1 MNAKDKEFVG
11 SIPTVYDEVLVP
23 LMFQDFACDLAATVA
38 AAAPARVLETAAGT
52 GVVTRELA
60 SALPQALLTATDL
73 NPAMLAR
80 AASLQ
85 PASATLEWR
94 QADALSLPFDDRS
107 FDALACA
114 FGVMFFPDRH
124 RAFQEVARV
133 LRPGGLFA
141 FTVWD
146 SLEHNPV
153 PRSIVE
159 SLHEL
164 GQEEAASFLER
175 VPFSLA
181 DPPLLTGELEA
192 AGFSSVQVRT
202 IEHLSGPTTGA
213 GIARSH
219 LFGTPTNN
227 YLVLDGPEDADR
239 LFGSVTS
246 LLVERFGDGEFR
258 LPVSA
263 LLVTALSPSLE
274 QES

>member
-23 LMFQDFACDLAATVA
+23 LMFQDYARDLAAA
-38 AAAPARVLETAAGT
+38 AVAPARVLETAAGT

-60 SALPQALLTATDL
+60 SALPQAVLTATDL

-80 AASLQ
+80 AGSVQ
-85 PASATLEWR
+85 PGSATLEWR
-94 QADALSLPFDDRS
+94 QADALNLSFQDRS

-124 RAFQEVARV
+124 RAFQEAARV
-133 LRPGGLFA
+133 LEPGGLLA

-153 PRSIVE
+153 PRSIVGA
-159 SLHEL
+159 LHEL

-181 DPPLLTGELEA
+181 DPSLLTGELEA

-202 IEHLSGPTTGA
+202 IEHLSGVTTA
-213 GIARSH
+213 NGIARSH

-227 YLVLDGPEDADR
+227 YLVVDGPDGAEQLLA
-239 LFGSVTS
+239 SVTT
-246 LLVERFGDGEFR
+246 LLTERFGDGEFR

-263 LLVTALSPSLE
+263 LLVTAISPSLDPK
-274 QES
+274 S

>member
-1 MNAKDKEFVG
+1 
-11 SIPTVYDEVLVP
+11 
-23 LMFQDFACDLAATVA
+23 AATVA
-38 AAAPARVLETAAGT
+38 ATARARVLETAAGT

-263 LLVTALSPSLE
+263 LLVTALSPSPE

>member
-23 LMFQDFACDLAATVA
+23 LMFQDYARDLATAVVT
-38 AAAPARVLETAAGT
+38 AAPARVLETAAGT

-60 SALPQALLTATDL
+60 SALPQAQLTATDL

-80 AASLQ
+80 AESVQ

-94 QADALSLPFDDRS
+94 QADALNLPFEDGS

-124 RAFQEVARV
+124 RAFREAVRV
-133 LRPGGLFA
+133 LKPSGLFA

-164 GQEEAASFLER
+164 GQDEAASFLER

-181 DPPLLTGELEA
+181 DPPLLTGELET
-192 AGFSSVQVRT
+192 AGFSTVQVRA
-202 IEHLSGPTTGA
+202 IEHLSGPTTAA

-227 YLVLDGPEDADR
+227 YLVLDEPDGAELLLA
-239 LFGSVTS
+239 SVTT
-246 LLVERFGDGEFR
+246 LLTERFGDGEFR

-263 LLVTALSPSLE
+263 LLVTAVSPSPE
-274 QES
+274 HES

>member
-23 LMFQDFACDLAATVA
+23 LMFQDYARDLAAA
-38 AAAPARVLETAAGT
+38 AATATPARVLETAAGT

-73 NPAMLAR
+73 NPAMLTR
-80 AASLQ
+80 AASVQ

-94 QADALSLPFDDRS
+94 QADALNLPFEDRT
-107 FDALACA
+107 FDALVCA

-124 RAFQEVARV
+124 WAYQEAARV
-133 LRPGGLFA
+133 LEPGALLA

-159 SLHEL
+159 ALHEL

-181 DPPLLTGELEA
+181 DPQLLSRELDT

-202 IEHLSGPTTGA
+202 IEHLSGPTTAA

-227 YLVLDGPEDADR
+227 YLVLDGPDDADR

-246 LLVERFGDGEFR
+246 LLTERFGDGEFR

-263 LLVTALSPSLE
+263 LLVTAISPAPERSA
-274 QES
+274 